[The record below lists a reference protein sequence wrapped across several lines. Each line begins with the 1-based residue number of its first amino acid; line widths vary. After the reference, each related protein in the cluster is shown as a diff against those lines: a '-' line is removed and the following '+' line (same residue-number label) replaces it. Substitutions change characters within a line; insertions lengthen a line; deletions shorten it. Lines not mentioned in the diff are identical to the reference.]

1 MNTNDKQNYT
11 PMIRQYLDI
20 KNQYPDMLV
29 FYRMG
34 DFYEL
39 FFDDAKIASQLLNIT
54 LTSQNK
60 TNPIPMAGVPHHS
73 SEQYIAKLVKASK
86 SVVIV
91 EQVGEINNKGPIERK
106 VTRIITPG
114 TITDLNL
121 LDEKTENSIMC
132 ITKEKSLFGVANLS
146 LASGRFEIF
155 LCLEQDLSDY
165 LYKIN
170 PAEILINYEYKT
182 YFNNLKMQSCIKYIE
197 KWEYCYDTSHK
208 LLCSHFDVN
217 SLIGFGINDTYNLAI
232 VSAGILLNYVK
243 KTQCNELDFINKISI
258 ITDNN
263 TLKIDAISRRN
274 LEICQNLNGEKKYTL
289 LNIMDNCNTVLGSRL
304 LKCCLNNP
312 STDYLFLKT
321 RQDAVALIINNNL
334 NQQISDI
341 IKNIYDIERI
351 SSRIA
356 LTTVKPKELYT
367 LKLSLDSIFNLY
379 QLLVVNNV
387 LYGNPI
393 FKNIIDLIENKNLE
407 IVFNLIDKTLTNEPN
422 NLLRD
427 GNIIKNGINNELD
440 NLRNL
445 HENIDNYLQNLE
457 IEEKAKTSIP
467 NLRIVYNKVHGFF
480 IEITNSYLSQVPNE
494 YRRTQTLKNAERYI
508 TPELKKLEVQIL
520 NATEEILRIE
530 KKLYLELIDNIKIY
544 IDDIYLIAKYV
555 ANIDLINCFSFN
567 AIKYNYCCPNFI
579 NNNNIII
586 KEGRHPVIENIV
598 DNFITNDLIMNHENK
613 FVLITGPNMG
623 GKSTYMRQ
631 IALIII
637 MASVGSFVPAKF
649 CEIGNIDR
657 IFTRIGAN
665 DDLSSGKSTFMIE
678 MYETANILNNA
689 TNKSLVL
696 LDEIGRGTST
706 YDGLSIAHATSKYLL
721 ENIQCNIIFA
731 THYFELTRLAKS
743 YNNFKNYNV
752 SAIEYEDKIVFLH
765 KIIEGI
771 AKKSYGINVAKL
783 AGLPN
788 IVVQNAKKYLK
799 QIEASSNNEQIDMF
813 NIIDE
818 NLDNANSI
826 QILEQLKILDI
837 DNLSARDALEFLYQI
852 KQQIN

>member
-1 MNTNDKQNYT
+1 MNNTEKQNYT

-73 SEQYIAKLVKASK
+73 SEQYISKLVKAAK

-121 LDEKTENSIMC
+121 LDEKIDNSIIC
-132 ITKEKSLFGVANLS
+132 VTKEKNEFGIANLS
-146 LASGRFEIF
+146 LTSGKFEVF
-155 LCLEQDLSDY
+155 LCSDKNFYDY

-170 PAEILINYEYKT
+170 PAEILVSYELKV
-182 YFNNLKMQSCIKYIE
+182 YFNNLKIQSCIKYIE
-197 KWEYCYDTSHK
+197 KWEFCYDTSNK
-208 LLCSHFDVN
+208 ILCNHFDVN
-217 SLIGFGINDTYNLAI
+217 SLIGFGINKSYNIAI
-232 VSAGILLNYVK
+232 ISAGILLNYVK
-243 KTQCNELDFINKISI
+243 KTQCNELNFIKKIGI
-258 ITDNN
+258 INEDNI
-263 TLKIDAISRRN
+263 LKLDAISRRN
-274 LEICQNLNGEKKYTL
+274 LEICQNLNGERKYTL
-289 LNIMDNCNTVLGSRL
+289 FTIMDNCSTVMGSRL
-304 LKCCLNNP
+304 LGNNLNNP
-312 STDYLFLKT
+312 STDYVELEK
-321 RQDAVALIINNNL
+321 RHSAVELIINGHL
-334 NQQISDI
+334 NTQISDI
-341 IKNIYDIERI
+341 MKNIYDIERI

-356 LTTVKPKELYT
+356 LGTVKPKELYT
-367 LKLSLDSIFNLY
+367 LKQSIQAIFDLY
-379 QLLVVNNV
+379 DILHCNNV
-387 LYGNPI
+387 LHNNDI
-393 FKNIIDLIENKNLE
+393 FKNFITLIEKKSLE
-407 IVFNLIDKTLTNEPN
+407 IIFSLIDNMLTNDPN
-422 NLLRD
+422 NLIRD
-427 GNIIKNGINNELD
+427 GNIIKDGVNGELD

-445 HENIDNYLQNLE
+445 QNNIDGYLQNME
-457 IEEKAKTSIP
+457 IQEKERTNIP
-467 NLRIVYNKVHGFF
+467 NLRIVYNKIHGFF
-480 IEITNSYLSQVPNE
+480 IEITNSYLSQVPSE

-508 TPELKKLEVQIL
+508 TPELKKIEIQIL
-520 NATEEILRIE
+520 NATEEILKIE
-530 KKLYLELIDNIKIY
+530 KKLYFELIDKIKVY
-544 IDDIYLIAKYV
+544 IDELYLSAKYI
-555 ANIDLINCFSFN
+555 ANIDLINCFSYN
-567 AIKYNYCCPNFI
+567 ALKYNYCKPKFND
-579 NNNNIII
+579 NNIII

-598 DNFITNDLIMNHENK
+598 DNFIANDLIMDNEHK
-613 FVLITGPNMG
+613 FILITGPNMG
-623 GKSTYMRQ
+623 GKSTFMRQ

-721 ENIQCNIIFA
+721 ENIQCNTIFA
-731 THYFELTRLAKS
+731 THYFELTKLAKV
-743 YNNFKNYNV
+743 YNSFKNYNV
-752 SAIEYEDKIVFLH
+752 AVIEHEDKIVFLH

-788 IVVQNAKKYLK
+788 IVIQNAKKYLK
-799 QIEASSNNEQIDMF
+799 QIESSINNEQVDMF
-813 NIIDE
+813 NIIEHNNND
-818 NLDNANSI
+818 LL
-826 QILEQLKILDI
+826 QIIEQLKSLDI
-837 DNLSARDALEFLYQI
+837 DNLSARGALEFLYQI
-852 KQQIN
+852 KQQTN